1 MKDIE
6 FWLSEYS
13 KSHQNKI
20 NKIIHWICVPLI
32 FWSIVLILSLI
43 PASFL
48 KVFNNYLLNEISNWG
63 TIAIIMGLFFYL
75 RLSFNLFLGMLC
87 FSIIVILDI
96 HLKLYLFEHNKFWG
110 LFDFLTISGEKFLF
124 IQGIIVFIIS
134 WILQFIG
141 HKIEGKKPSFFMDIK
156 FLLIGP
162 AWIISFIYN
171 KYNIKV

>member
-6 FWLSEYS
+6 FWLSEHS
-13 KSHQNKI
+13 KSHQNKT

-63 TIAIIMGLFFYL
+63 TIAI
-75 RLSFNLFLGMLC
+75 FLGMLC
-87 FSIIVILDI
+87 FSIFVILDI